1 LNFVSYFTI
10 GPLEVRPTS
19 GGQFKTGAVQW
30 LLTSWLDIFVDFFDL
45 KNTLIIHRANSFHS
59 FHSFIFKISRK
70 YEMIKIIKC
79 ISAASAVA
87 LLAACGDGGVETNP
101 AQGIWGNTTVSA
113 FRTSLVVLENGE
125 TWMGIHGNAG
135 PPLIWFTGTATVAEK
150 KTVIETTTVIENTV
164 SLALS
169 SFTGSSSE
177 PQSADGTG
185 SYVAKST
192 ISITDPEAT
201 TFSYQP
207 TYDTAATLAAISG
220 EWEFDGTYS
229 KPSYIIDPTLPPVS
243 FVPSTAL
250 TPTNVT
256 IESNGVFT
264 LTEESGCVIAGV
276 LTPRPGGKNVY
287 NLALTTTGPT
297 CMPSR
302 NIMSGIAYIDT
313 SVSPNQFNL
322 IAVTSSKA
330 DSLYLIATK
339 NESAPG

>member
-1 LNFVSYFTI
+1 MVY
-10 GPLEVRPTS
+10 R
-19 GGQFKTGAVQW
+19 
-30 LLTSWLDIFVDFFDL
+30 
-45 KNTLIIHRANSFHS
+45 NSNS
-59 FHSFIFKISRK
+59 SRK
-70 YEMIKIIKC
+70 KI
-79 ISAASAVA
+79 V
-87 LLAACGDGGVETNP
+87 T
-101 AQGIWGNTTVSA
+101 
-113 FRTSLVVLENGE
+113 
-125 TWMGIHGNAG
+125 
-135 PPLIWFTGTATVAEK
+135 
-150 KTVIETTTVIENTV
+150 ETTTVIENTV

-169 SFTGSSSE
+169 YFTSNSSE
-177 PQSADGTG
+177 PRSVDLTG

-192 ISITDPEAT
+192 ISITDPDALT
-201 TFSYQP
+201 LAYQT

-229 KPSYIIDPTLPPVS
+229 LPYYIIDNTSPLNG

-256 IESNGVFT
+256 IESNGAFT

-322 IAVTSSKA
+322 IAVTSSKS